1 MPICGYVNDINFHG
15 FNALDV
21 FLCCVVQ
28 FRVEGIMK
36 GILGFTEDDVVST
49 DFVGDCR

>member
-15 FNALDV
+15 FNALNV
-21 FLCCVVQ
+21 FLGYVVL
-28 FRVEGIMK
+28 FRVEVSMK